1 MTQENKHSFTGE
13 ECCVWHMIPPTPQC
27 KKCEY
32 CGWVKYPYDSECKE
46 QSIKSAEEGWVK
58 KD

>member
-1 MTQENKHSFTGE
+1 MTQEKKHSFTGE

-46 QSIKSAEEGWVK
+46 QSIKAAEEE
-58 KD
+58 